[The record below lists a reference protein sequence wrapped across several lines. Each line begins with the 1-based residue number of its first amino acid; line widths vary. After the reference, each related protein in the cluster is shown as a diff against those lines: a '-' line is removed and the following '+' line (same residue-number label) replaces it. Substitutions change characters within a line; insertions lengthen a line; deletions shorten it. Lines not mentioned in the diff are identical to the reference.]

1 MVDCGCS
8 ASFGATAVYGAH
20 HGLLSGQ
27 PCRCHVSKILEGYQ
41 RNGQDPRSGLK
52 LVSMYVEQ
60 SHPHDISQAMAELY
74 GVRLCK
80 TIDEAITLGSDKVQ
94 VAGVLSIAAR
104 GDYPLTPETQQK
116 MYPRREF
123 FDETVAAFKRCIIG
137 STDAKGVEVTDRKV
151 DHRHLFHT
159 YLQASESTRRASLML
174 LVENSQLPIRLLDRS
189 QPRMFFIW
197 QRLLATSLTAIFIPT
212 RSTSTR
218 LTTMD
223 MFDPC
228 DWPPRDRDNFSF
240 FMR

>member
-1 MVDCGCS
+1 MPMSCVKNLGRLS
-8 ASFGATAVYGAH
+8 AQWSGSALRTQACFDVCRTIASARYQPSDGRTLWRAV
-20 HGLLSGQ
+20 
-27 PCRCHVSKILEGYQ
+27 
-41 RNGQDPRSGLK
+41 
-52 LVSMYVEQ
+52 
-60 SHPHDISQAMAELY
+60 
-74 GVRLCK
+74 
-80 TIDEAITLGSDKVQ
+80 TLGSDKVQ